1 MALGGLGPLDCHDDT
16 MVDGGKKDRLR
27 DGLPNHGGCVSF

>member
-16 MVDGGKKDRLR
+16 MVEQKIDSEMEYRILVDV
-27 DGLPNHGGCVSF
+27 P